1 MPPPTILL
9 MSLLFISAMESVAAF
24 IDKVMDKEGCGD
36 NFTPILMWA
45 LIAVMSFLI
54 VFLKWKETENPVFV
68 ITTFFVFWATI
79 FGVER
84 YPFACHIGDGG
95 GIYEIFRAGVC
106 MLITFIYTV
115 WCKGEIDKFFEKL
128 DVHVP
133 APSSG
138 GPLPF

>member
-1 MPPPTILL
+1 MQFFYYFFVLFILL
-9 MSLLFISAMESVAAF
+9 CVTAQLFLVET
-24 IDKVMDKEGCGD
+24 D
-36 NFTPILMWA
+36 L
-45 LIAVMSFLI
+45 MSFLI
-54 VFLKWKETENPVFV
+54 VFLKWKETKNPVFV

-115 WCKGEIDKFFEKL
+115 WCKGEIEKFFEKL